1 MKKMLTIATV
11 CLLAAGCLIKT
22 ANHTFYLET
31 DGTVTWSI
39 LEADVRSDETNRT
52 ERWDEE
58 AAFLDRI
65 REGEHAPYR
74 VLDYLGA
81 FSIDS
86 RFLRRHRPY
95 TLLTEGQFR
104 SIDSLIR
111 TAFEETG
118 LPADVELDE
127 RDGWSRLLVTI
138 DVWALEEMEEMEE
151 PEETPFTEAFWE
163 VLMDADEVQLLLAEG
178 KFVDAMN
185 FSIED
190 EGTRAV
196 PEWEVDDEQ
205 IEAADGFLTYCLLWT
220 DNADPDEREARAL
233 PLCSKALTHVPS
245 VHSVW
250 RN

>member
-1 MKKMLTIATV
+1 MKKMLTLATV

-22 ANHTFYLET
+22 TNHTFYLES

-39 LEADVRSDETNRT
+39 LEADVRSDEKNRK

-65 REGEHAPYR
+65 REGEYAPYL
-74 VLDYLGA
+74 VLDYLDA

-95 TLLTEGQFR
+95 TLLSEGRFS

-111 TAFEETG
+111 TAFDATG
-118 LPADVELDE
+118 LPANVELDE
-127 RDGWSRLLVTI
+127 QDGWSRLMVTV
-138 DVWALEEMEEMEE
+138 DVWALEEMEENGGW
-151 PEETPFTEAFWE
+151 PEETPFTEAFWD
-163 VLMDADEVQLLLAEG
+163 VLMDADEIQFLLAEG

-190 EGTRAV
+190 GGTRAV
-196 PEWEVDDEQ
+196 PDFEEIEDEQ
-205 IEAADGFLTYCLLWT
+205 IDAANGFLSYCLLWSE
-220 DNADPDEREARAL
+220 NADPKEREARSL
-233 PLCSKALTHVPS
+233 PLCSNSSTGGP
-245 VHSVW
+245 
-250 RN
+250 